1 MKVNFRMILVADF
14 DEAISPSYFDEFL
27 KSKLGDSGLELVLPY
42 GGGDYVLIV
51 KDKIS
56 DK

>member
-1 MKVNFRMILVADF
+1 MKINFRMILVADF
-14 DEAISPSYFDEFL
+14 EEAISPSYFDDFL
-27 KSKLGDSGLELVLPY
+27 KSKLDEKGLDLVLPY

-51 KDKIS
+51 RDKIS